1 MSSFAIHPPP
11 PFIGPAPPSVVMFP
25 AAPTP
30 IPSPPGTPPPYP
42 IAYNYPED
50 PQPVSFI
57 ILSKKN
63 IILNIF

>member
-1 MSSFAIHPPP
+1 
-11 PFIGPAPPSVVMFP
+11 MFP

-42 IAYNYPED
+42 IPYNYPED

-57 ILSKKN
+57 ILSEKI

>member
-1 MSSFAIHPPP
+1 
-11 PFIGPAPPSVVMFP
+11 MFP